1 MKAPISSVIADVIS
15 EMGKNLVRTGI
26 GDDFQAE
33 IDNIVSSALSVAAEV
48 CADDGLAKARAS
60 KRMDRLRKGLE
71 DHVIG
76 RETRARANGRSYLL
90 PLLEREFPTERKK
103 RPKKARPPGPPSGP

>member
-1 MKAPISSVIADVIS
+1 
-15 EMGKNLVRTGI
+15 
-26 GDDFQAE
+26 
-33 IDNIVSSALSVAAEV
+33 
-48 CADDGLAKARAS
+48 
-60 KRMDRLRKGLE
+60 MDRLRKGLE